1 VFEVEFAVIPR
12 MQSAPPCSIASWL
25 RLTCAQTPLAHKSWR
40 DASVVQLKRRSE
52 IADALQDL
60 RLWQL
65 VERRE
70 SPELMGVESQELA
83 RGLSTRVMRVVVGP
97 GRRVVKGVYY
107 RVSAVDVCG
116 EILILPWIVT
126 LMPLEF
132 AGPTTSAPAV

>member
-1 VFEVEFAVIPR
+1 
-12 MQSAPPCSIASWL
+12 MASWL
-25 RLTCAQTPLAHKSWR
+25 RITCAQTPLAHESRR
-40 DASVVQLKRRSE
+40 DSSVVQLKGRSE

-65 VERRE
+65 VEGRE
-70 SPELMGVESQELA
+70 SPELMGIESQELA
-83 RGLSTRVMRVVVGP
+83 RGLSIRVMRVVVGP

-107 RVSAVDVCG
+107 RVSAVEMHG
-116 EILILPWIVT
+116 EIPILPWIVT